1 MLYTPQFFAISL
13 IGFLTACNAGAFF
26 LFPLFIAERGG
37 TTVDIGYIMAAF
49 SLASVLSRPLI
60 SATIDRLGRKRSY
73 AFANLIM
80 IGTTLSYVSFTGM
93 LRDFYLPLLLVRI
106 IHGISGGF
114 TFTAGFTY
122 ALDIIPENRMNE
134 GVGIFGAFSL
144 MGFAVG
150 PVIAEIFINQWG
162 FSAYFMAA
170 AGLPAIGALFLFFL
184 PESYVVGRNPAAGS
198 YITLLRQPKI
208 FMVTA
213 LMIILGMGIASTSG
227 FVSLFAQSRGI
238 AFVSTYF
245 IAYSVS
251 ATAMR
256 LLGGKFIDN
265 VGEERVAP
273 YALVAC
279 GLGLFSLLFMNSMVY
294 LLVAGLIS
302 GSSHGMLY
310 PSLTTMAVRNE
321 PTNLR
326 ARIMATI
333 TGALELG
340 SFAGSIIMG
349 QIGKALGFPAIFAT
363 AGVGFFI
370 GFFII
375 KVYSIRMK
383 NNQIKG

>member
-1 MLYTPQFFAISL
+1 
-13 IGFLTACNAGAFF
+13 
-26 LFPLFIAERGG
+26 
-37 TTVDIGYIMAAF
+37 
-49 SLASVLSRPLI
+49 
-60 SATIDRLGRKRSY
+60 
-73 AFANLIM
+73 
-80 IGTTLSYVSFTGM
+80 
-93 LRDFYLPLLLVRI
+93 
-106 IHGISGGF
+106 
-114 TFTAGFTY
+114 
-122 ALDIIPENRMNE
+122 
-134 GVGIFGAFSL
+134 
-144 MGFAVG
+144 
-150 PVIAEIFINQWG
+150 
-162 FSAYFMAA
+162 
-170 AGLPAIGALFLFFL
+170 
-184 PESYVVGRNPAAGS
+184 
-198 YITLLRQPKI
+198 
-208 FMVTA
+208 MVTA